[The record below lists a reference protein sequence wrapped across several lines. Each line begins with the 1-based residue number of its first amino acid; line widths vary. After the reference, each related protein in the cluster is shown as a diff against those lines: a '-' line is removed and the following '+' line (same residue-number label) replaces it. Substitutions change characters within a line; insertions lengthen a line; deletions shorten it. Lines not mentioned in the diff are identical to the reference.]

1 MSVTPF
7 ITSTN
12 SVHNGV
18 FIYMITV
25 EDSLPTPLQFIFT
38 LEEMRENLEIRKQ
51 EKVKFAFIMDV
62 RKLGMLSISNLQEFV
77 KMLESFSALFE
88 EYLVATSI
96 YTTENSILGFLFSI
110 VKRFYNTKK
119 PLKFVYT
126 IEDAYTH
133 IDEFNGTITPNH

>member
-38 LEEMRENLEIRKQ
+38 LEEMRENLEIRKILKNPLTILRQ
-51 EKVKFAFIMDV
+51 LV
-62 RKLGMLSISNLQEFV
+62 RQQ
-77 KMLESFSALFE
+77 
-88 EYLVATSI
+88 
-96 YTTENSILGFLFSI
+96 
-110 VKRFYNTKK
+110 
-119 PLKFVYT
+119 
-126 IEDAYTH
+126 
-133 IDEFNGTITPNH
+133 

>member
-51 EKVKFAFIMDV
+51 EHGLLLQDG
-62 RKLGMLSISNLQEFV
+62 LDISYL
-77 KMLESFSALFE
+77 
-88 EYLVATSI
+88 LVASFWPL
-96 YTTENSILGFLFSI
+96 LGLL
-110 VKRFYNTKK
+110 
-119 PLKFVYT
+119 PLIIFGV
-126 IEDAYTH
+126 
-133 IDEFNGTITPNH
+133 NCP